1 MADKILGSDIVDQ
14 SVEVELLKVD
24 KLMDNLLDKFIKT
37 AAGAKELNTALKN
50 AGSTNEV
57 TKGVN
62 GYSASLTE
70 LDKIKRDLV
79 KANEKLI
86 ASQTLEAQLLSEL
99 KSRQVEE
106 NKTTREFIRDKKMQ
120 EGSIDQLNAKLVQ
133 MKRAYTEL
141 AQAERDAAKG
151 QQMLA
156 HIQAVR
162 DEVGRLEASMGMF
175 NKNVG
180 NYKSGFSAINNSVM
194 QIGRE
199 MPAFV
204 NSINTGFM
212 AISNNLPALF
222 DAIKDIRE
230 QNKLAMAE
238 AQAAAIAKGAQAKAE
253 AILQG
258 ATDEASDAIGEQ
270 AKALAMQSVEGIRGR
285 GVLQQLAGAV
295 FSWQTLLAVG
305 ITLLTAYGGKIWDY
319 IAGNKEAAKKT
330 KETKITIDDLTDSYE
345 AMNMA
350 VNSSDY
356 KTAIQNINKL
366 SDEVELAKKGFI
378 SKEGVVKDYNET
390 LGKTMG
396 IVTSLNEVEQKLIDN
411 KDAYVEM
418 MLYKAAANMALEK
431 AAGLA
436 LKAEE
441 KRREKEKANLSQY
454 DDPSMGQGFFENFM
468 TSMKGK
474 LPVDVVMDDMQKGID
489 ETSDSME
496 EWNGIAKDF
505 LTKAGEISKLKG
517 FNFFG
522 DTKEDNT
529 KVAKEKKVKEA
540 FTFLPPDL
548 TPTEDE
554 INNIEKYYI
563 RLRAEQLKIIK
574 EYFDSQPF
582 QDALASDIKE
592 MMAHMD
598 ELTKQGGDLSG
609 AEAFDL
615 NALLMGRGKNKK
627 TDAKEREA
635 EIRNY
640 FNIVNQGLSSI
651 QVITD
656 TLKQIEEERFRLQ
669 EEQMNTYYD
678 AEEER
683 IKQSGK
689 SQAEQQEALMKLA
702 AQREAQQK
710 KIDADRAQAQRKA
723 AARQKAIDIAQ
734 VIANTALAVTA
745 ALTDKTLGPIGRAAA
760 AIAAGITGTAQ
771 LAAIIATPLPQY
783 KDGTDS
789 HKGGFA
795 VVGDGGEHEL
805 IVEPSGKSYLSPNKS
820 TIMNLPAKTKVI
832 PQKKLLQ
839 MVTDATHVSLANT
852 STPITEGMYINE
864 MIAQYDKLASKV
876 DRLSNVMEAKNMQT
890 NIYSDYDH
898 NLHVQRNRF

>member
-62 GYSASLTE
+62 GYSASLSE

-156 HIQAVR
+156 HIQATR
-162 DEVGRLEASMGMF
+162 TEVGKLEATMGMYH
-175 NKNVG
+175 KNVG
-180 NYKSGFSAINNSVM
+180 NYTNATFQMTQVLREVPNFAQSAE
-194 QIGRE
+194 IGIR
-199 MPAFV
+199 
-204 NSINTGFM
+204 SL
-212 AISNNLPALF
+212 SNNLPMLADAFQQVRKDAGGTGPALKIFANSMLSFSSIFPLVLTFFIKYQQEIF
-222 DAIKDIRE
+222 DFITGTTKAEKETKKLTSALDDSQKAFVSAAESAGAERVQMLQLYSIATDV
-230 QNKLAMAE
+230 NLAMKTRLDATNELQRLYPSYLKNISDESIMAGQAADAFDRLNGALLQKAVFKGFE
-238 AQAAAIAKGAQAKAE
+238 AQAEEQGKGLSALIMEREALQQRYEKLLGGDKKTTQVGGQTLYDITSSDIKSEQAALSTQAQAVKTQLDFLDQNISLTESTMMRTIQTMKKYA
-253 AILQG
+253 
-258 ATDEASDAIGEQ
+258 DAS
-270 AKALAMQSVEGIRGR
+270 
-285 GVLQQLAGAV
+285 
-295 FSWQTLLAVG
+295 
-305 ITLLTAYGGKIWDY
+305 
-319 IAGNKEAAKKT
+319 N
-330 KETKITIDDLTDSYE
+330 TID
-345 AMNMA
+345 
-350 VNSSDY
+350 
-356 KTAIQNINKL
+356 
-366 SDEVELAKKGFI
+366 
-378 SKEGVVKDYNET
+378 
-390 LGKTMG
+390 
-396 IVTSLNEVEQKLIDN
+396 SL
-411 KDAYVEM
+411 
-418 MLYKAAANMALEK
+418 
-431 AAGLA
+431 
-436 LKAEE
+436 
-441 KRREKEKANLSQY
+441 
-454 DDPSMGQGFFENFM
+454 
-468 TSMKGK
+468 
-474 LPVDVVMDDMQKGID
+474 
-489 ETSDSME
+489 
-496 EWNGIAKDF
+496 
-505 LTKAGEISKLKG
+505 
-517 FNFFG
+517 
-522 DTKEDNT
+522 DNT
-529 KVAKEKKVKEA
+529 KDKKEKKEKDPFKMDVPNLE
-540 FTFLPPDL
+540 
-548 TPTEDE
+548 PTEEELKNIDNYYKRMSDE
-554 INNIEKYYI
+554 IKKLWN
-563 RLRAEQLKIIK
+563 Q
-574 EYFDSQPF
+574 YFNSQEF
-582 QDALASDIKE
+582 KDALSLDEKELMGDMNKLTSRDNLSD
-592 MMAHMD
+592 
-598 ELTKQGGDLSG
+598 

-689 SQAEQQEALMKLA
+689 SQAEQEEALMKLA

-723 AARQKAIDIAQ
+723 AARQKVIDIAQ

-789 HKGGFA
+789 HKGGLA

-864 MIAQYDKLASKV
+864 MIAQYDKLASEVKG
-876 DRLSNVMEAKNMQT
+876 LKEVMIGKNMQT

>member
-156 HIQAVR
+156 HIQATR
-162 DEVGRLEASMGMF
+162 TEVGKLEATMGMYH
-175 NKNVG
+175 KNVG
-180 NYKSGFSAINNSVM
+180 NYTNATFQMTQVLREVPNFAQSAE
-194 QIGRE
+194 IGIR
-199 MPAFV
+199 
-204 NSINTGFM
+204 SL
-212 AISNNLPALF
+212 SNNLPMLADAFQQVRKDAGGTGPALKIF
-222 DAIKDIRE
+222 ASSIMSFSGLFPIAMTLLIKYQDEIGNFIKGLFGANEATKTLAKSQTLLGSALLQGSKDAVAEVRELDKLYKIATDVTKSTIERKNAVAQLQKLFPQYYKDIKEETFLNGGAKESYDKLRTSIIANARAKAIEGKIQEVITDGLEKETDLRDDLNKKIQKQQADANKPLKRTSLGIFDVDFGGGEMSVAESNKRRDLDVKYAKLRVDIFKKE
-230 QNKLAMAE
+230 QEEKIRILE
-238 AQAAAIAKGAQAKAE
+238 LAIAKQEEKVDENFNTQTAKSNTNKALTLKAEKKFNDEFISNINELDREVQLMGEKADAE
-253 AILQG
+253 AIKRVADRL
-258 ATDEASDAIGEQ
+258 D
-270 AKALAMQSVEGIRGR
+270 KIR
-285 GVLQQLAGAV
+285 
-295 FSWQTLLAVG
+295 
-305 ITLLTAYGGKIWDY
+305 K
-319 IAGNKEAAKKT
+319 
-330 KETKITIDDLTDSYE
+330 
-345 AMNMA
+345 
-350 VNSSDY
+350 
-356 KTAIQNINKL
+356 
-366 SDEVELAKKGFI
+366 
-378 SKEGVVKDYNET
+378 
-390 LGKTMG
+390 
-396 IVTSLNEVEQKLIDN
+396 LNEKYAKDELDLISGN
-411 KDAYVEM
+411 I
-418 MLYKAAANMALEK
+418 AAMEKQWDDYDKEDLEK
-431 AAGLA
+431 Q
-436 LKAEE
+436 
-441 KRREKEKANLSQY
+441 KE
-454 DDPSMGQGFFENFM
+454 
-468 TSMKGK
+468 
-474 LPVDVVMDDMQKGID
+474 
-489 ETSDSME
+489 
-496 EWNGIAKDF
+496 
-505 LTKAGEISKLKG
+505 
-517 FNFFG
+517 
-522 DTKEDNT
+522 
-529 KVAKEKKVKEA
+529 
-540 FTFLPPDL
+540 
-548 TPTEDE
+548 
-554 INNIEKYYI
+554 
-563 RLRAEQLKIIK
+563 RLRAIADVSNALFSAGSTIN
-574 EYFDSQPF
+574 
-582 QDALASDIKE
+582 DAL
-592 MMAHMD
+592 
-598 ELTKQGGDLSG
+598 G
-609 AEAFDL
+609 
-615 NALLMGRGKNKK
+615 
-627 TDAKEREA
+627 ER
-635 EIRNY
+635 
-640 FNIVNQGLSSI
+640 
-651 QVITD
+651 D
-656 TLKQIEEERFRLQ
+656 TEKFRLQ

-723 AARQKAIDIAQ
+723 AARQKVIDIAQ

-876 DRLSNVMEAKNMQT
+876 DRLSNVMESKNMQT